1 MSDSPLAPLLW
12 FAAVVALI
20 PLALWLLRRS
30 PVGAA
35 MASAGMRTVGQLPLS
50 ASQRVVTIEVG
61 SGEERTWIV
70 LGVTPQQIRTLH
82 TMRPQP
88 GAAPAT
94 TAARAAPAGF
104 AQVLG
109 RLRDGG
115 GGPSAR

>member
-61 SGEERTWIV
+61 SGEDRTWLV

-88 GAAPAT
+88 GAS
-94 TAARAAPAGF
+94 TAAPSGGTGSGF

-115 GGPSAR
+115 GGTHAR